1 MFIIV
6 NRRSQIN
13 NGLLLGQRRGRLPHI
28 EPALVKSGI
37 HFIWLV
43 YFYIMHN
50 YFSVIFSTKS
60 IMLDYTEYQQ

>member
-6 NRRSQIN
+6 NRRSQTNI
-13 NGLLLGQRRGRLPHI
+13 GLLLGQRRRRFPHI

-37 HFIWLV
+37 HFIGLV

-50 YFSVIFSTKS
+50 YFSIITKS